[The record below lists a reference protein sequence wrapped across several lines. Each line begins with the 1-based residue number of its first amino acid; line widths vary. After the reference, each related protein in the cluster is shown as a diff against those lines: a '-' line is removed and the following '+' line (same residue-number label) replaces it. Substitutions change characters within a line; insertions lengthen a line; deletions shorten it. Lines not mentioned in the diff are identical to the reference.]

1 MLVMLV
7 STLVM
12 SGCGIEKKSGDE
24 GNYDGEL
31 VYDHSMELQY
41 AKLFSVDY
49 YKGGYKLITI
59 TNRDEDTAI
68 VSKQSKLLL
77 VPDGSAHTIL
87 LLGQGDIFNEVTF
100 FHNDTS
106 YAATQAVSDTTL
118 VKIPT
123 DVFRA
128 ILKAHPALYGDISQL
143 LSYKL
148 RITMAHIY
156 DLSFESVEHRLQNL
170 LRRLCA
176 QMGEPTADGVRI
188 PYVFTHEDL
197 AQMISAGRSNVSRCM
212 NRFYS
217 RDWVRFEGRC
227 IVLRDGAFS
236 AE

>member
-1 MLVMLV
+1 MDQLFAQAETCRRCRRALRSAFEHAGTPVVYRRRQMV
-7 STLVM
+7 AW
-12 SGCGIEKKSGDE
+12 SGDPAQHV
-24 GNYDGEL
+24 YLILDGC
-31 VYDHSMELQY
+31 VKQY
-41 AKLFSVDY
+41 LHA
-49 YKGGYKLITI
+49 
-59 TNRDEDTAI
+59 
-68 VSKQSKLLL
+68 
-77 VPDGSAHTIL
+77 PDGGAHTIL
-87 LLGQGDIFNEVTF
+87 LLGQGDLFNEVTL

-118 VKIPT
+118 VKIPV
-123 DVFRA
+123 DVFQA
-128 ILKAHPALYGDISQL
+128 VLGAHPALYGDISQL

-188 PYVFTHEDL
+188 PYVFTQEDL

-217 RDWVRFEGRC
+217 QGWVRLADRC

-236 AE
+236 A

>member
-1 MLVMLV
+1 M
-7 STLVM
+7 
-12 SGCGIEKKSGDE
+12 K
-24 GNYDGEL
+24 
-31 VYDHSMELQY
+31 QY
-41 AKLFSVDY
+41 
-49 YKGGYKLITI
+49 
-59 TNRDEDTAI
+59 
-68 VSKQSKLLL
+68 LLA
-77 VPDGSAHTIL
+77 PDGSAHTIL

>member
-1 MLVMLV
+1 MDQLFAQAEICRHCRTALRSAFEHTGTPVVYHRRQM
-7 STLVM
+7 
-12 SGCGIEKKSGDE
+12 IAWSGDSAQHVCLIL
-24 GNYDGEL
+24 DGC
-31 VYDHSMELQY
+31 VKQY
-41 AKLFSVDY
+41 
-49 YKGGYKLITI
+49 
-59 TNRDEDTAI
+59 
-68 VSKQSKLLL
+68 LLA
-77 VPDGSAHTIL
+77 PDGSAHTIL

-176 QMGEPTADGVRI
+176 QMREPTADGVRI